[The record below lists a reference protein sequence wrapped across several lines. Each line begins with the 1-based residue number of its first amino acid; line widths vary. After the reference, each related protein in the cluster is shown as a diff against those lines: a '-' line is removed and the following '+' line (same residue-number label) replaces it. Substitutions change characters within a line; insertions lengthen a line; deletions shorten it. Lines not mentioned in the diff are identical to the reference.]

1 MRIGSL
7 GMSSNFLPENMKRVL
22 LKLSGEVLAG
32 SKGFGYDD
40 DIVDKLT
47 DELIELKQLGYSIS
61 IVLGGGNIFRG
72 GNWRKQELNRVVMDS
87 IGMLATVQNALYV
100 AEVLCSKGCPSLVLS
115 SLAIDKVVDRYTPQ
129 AAIDTMNAGIICF
142 LSGGTGNPFFT
153 TDTAAVLRAVE
164 LKADIVLKATKVD
177 GLFTADPMKVKDAKF
192 ISSASFQECL
202 ELRLGVM
209 DLTAFS
215 LAADNNMPIK
225 IFNIGKPGM
234 LKDALQKPDA
244 GTYIHP

>member
-1 MRIGSL
+1 MSNQVFQSDNVQRI
-7 GMSSNFLPENMKRVL
+7 V

-32 SKGFGYDD
+32 SQSFGYCDTVID
-40 DIVDKLT
+40 ALT
-47 DELIELKQLGYSIS
+47 EDLIAVRKLGYGLA

-72 GNWRKQELNRVVMDS
+72 GSWKNQELNRVVLDS
-87 IGMLATVQNALYV
+87 IGMLATIQNALYV
-100 AEVLCSKGCPSLVLS
+100 AEILNGKGCAAEVFS
-115 SLAIDKVVDRYTPQ
+115 SLAIDKVVPRYSPQ
-129 AAIDTMNAGIICF
+129 AASEALAAGKICF
-142 LSGGTGNPFFT
+142 LAGGTGNPFFT
-153 TDTAAVLRAVE
+153 TDTAAVLRAIE

-177 GLFTADPMKVKDAKF
+177 GLYSADPKQDPNARF

-202 ELRLGVM
+202 QQRLGVM

-234 LKDALQKPDA
+234 LIQALQNPGT